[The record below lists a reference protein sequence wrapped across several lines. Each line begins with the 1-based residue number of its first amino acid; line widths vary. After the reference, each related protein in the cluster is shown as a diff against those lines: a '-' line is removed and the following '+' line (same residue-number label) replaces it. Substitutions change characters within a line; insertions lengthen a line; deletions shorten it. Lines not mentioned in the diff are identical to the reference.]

1 MTDTAKTVLVVEDHV
16 PVRLALVEKLK
27 KEGIKTLEAKDGE
40 EGLKVALEKKP
51 DLILLDLIMP
61 RMSGMAMLEQL
72 RKTDEW
78 GKHVPVIILTNLNP
92 DDKIM
97 REVIETEPAYYLV
110 KADWKIEDVITK
122 AKDFLSK

>member
-1 MTDTAKTVLVVEDHV
+1 MADKEKIVLVVEDHV
-16 PVRLALVEKLK
+16 PVRMALVDKLK
-27 KEGIKTLEAKDGE
+27 KEGVKTIEAKDGE
-40 EGLKVALEKKP
+40 EGLAIALEKKP

-61 RMSGMAMLEQL
+61 RMSGMAMLEKL
-72 RKTDEW
+72 RKDEW

-110 KADWKIEDVITK
+110 KADWKIEDVVAK

>member
-1 MTDTAKTVLVVEDHV
+1 MTTNTKTVLVIEDHV

-27 KEGIKTLEAKDGE
+27 KEGVQTLEAKDGE
-40 EGLKVALEKKP
+40 EGLQIARERKP

-61 RMSGMAMLEQL
+61 RMSGMAMLEKL
-72 RKTDEW
+72 RASDEW
-78 GKHVPVIILTNLNP
+78 GKHVPVIILTNLSP

-110 KADWKIEDVITK
+110 KADWKIEDVIAK
-122 AKDFLSK
+122 AKDFLAR

>member
-1 MTDTAKTVLVVEDHV
+1 MAEKDKIVLIVEDHV
-16 PVRLALVEKLK
+16 PVRMALVEKLK
-27 KEGIKTLEAKDGE
+27 KEGVKTLEAKDGE
-40 EGLKVALEKKP
+40 EGLAVALEKKP

-61 RMSGMAMLEQL
+61 RMSGMAMLEKL
-72 RKTDEW
+72 RKDEW

-110 KADWKIEDVITK
+110 KADWKIEDVVAK